1 MPLVQNESE
10 DGKKS
15 SNAGKAA
22 EKSKV
27 KIDEDACSKIRRCC
41 SLSWSFEPCD
51 AAQFFSLEV
60 TRFDLFTTLESSYYY
75 YYYYSLFR
83 LDSIVYFDTQR
94 NTWKFDFKVFWRF
107 VVKKSYLK
115 VFFEVP
121 EGRTVSRTGSP
132 HVSCFFFFAF
142 WRLSLFFLFFFLL
155 FFLLLNTFSFWMPD
169 LIICNWVAKWFF
181 FLDTALNWS
190 VMRRNCFIYIRS
202 MKFVHL
208 LFKCGIILQN
218 DTESNLSKF

>member
-60 TRFDLFTTLESSYYY
+60 TRFDLFTTLESSSFYYY
-75 YYYYSLFR
+75 YSSLFR
-83 LDSIVYFDTQR
+83 LDSIIYFDTQR
-94 NTWKFDFKVFWRF
+94 NTWKFDFEVFWRF

-132 HVSCFFFFAF
+132 HVSCFFFFLPF
-142 WRLSLFFLFFFLL
+142 GDCLFSFFF
-155 FFLLLNTFSFWMPD
+155 FFAFFSSFKYLQFLN
-169 LIICNWVAKWFF
+169 AWF
-181 FLDTALNWS
+181 N
-190 VMRRNCFIYIRS
+190 
-202 MKFVHL
+202 HL
-208 LFKCGIILQN
+208 
-218 DTESNLSKF
+218 

>member
-75 YYYYSLFR
+75 YYYSLFR
-83 LDSIVYFDTQR
+83 LDSIIYFDTQR
-94 NTWKFDFKVFWRF
+94 NTWKFDFEVFWRF

-115 VFFEVP
+115 MFLEVP

-132 HVSCFFFFAF
+132 HVSCFFFFCLLETVSF
-142 WRLSLFFLFFFLL
+142 LSFFF
-155 FFLLLNTFSFWMPD
+155 
-169 LIICNWVAKWFF
+169 CFF
-181 FLDTALNWS
+181 F
-190 VMRRNCFIYIRS
+190 F
-202 MKFVHL
+202 F
-208 LFKCGIILQN
+208 
-218 DTESNLSKF
+218 